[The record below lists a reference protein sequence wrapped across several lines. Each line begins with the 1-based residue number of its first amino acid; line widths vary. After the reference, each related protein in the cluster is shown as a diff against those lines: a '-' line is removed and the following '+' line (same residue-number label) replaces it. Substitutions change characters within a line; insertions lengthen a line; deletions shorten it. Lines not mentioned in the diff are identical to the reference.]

1 MSEQISKIVFTTKEA
16 YQQKQEAGT
25 LDPNTVYAIDAAQAV
40 DKKEMQTTVD
50 SSFTDFGYNLGID
63 KEAAKFYNKSVSL
76 VDMIKDIVIEK
87 LTDNLDNTYPYFGN
101 GTNRILVSGAV
112 VPSDHV
118 FVKAIQNGTD
128 HGYCHYEYGKRPNN
142 SLVTVIIPDGIN
154 LTADF
159 ELKTISLFGTSE
171 QTFPIKHS
179 FESTAVEKLQ
189 EFVSEV
195 NFEQAAVKQEYGPAG
210 NYNFDNGLFKLFPNR
225 EALGDN
231 IYSTVIGYGTKYCV
245 LKSKDDVKK
254 LVENSLVAS
263 DDSKVL
269 FLTPDFGEYVDL
281 GTGEWVVFPES
292 EKENVK
298 KLSDRYTAK
307 INEA

>member
-16 YQQKQEAGT
+16 YQQKAEAGT
-25 LDPNTVYAIDAAQAV
+25 LDQNTVYAIDATQAV

-50 SSFTDFGYNLGID
+50 TSFTEFGYNLGID

-87 LTDNLDNTYPYFGN
+87 LTDDLSNTYPYFGN

-112 VPSDHV
+112 IPSDHV
-118 FVKAIQNGTD
+118 FVKAIQNEVD
-128 HGYCHYEYGKRPNN
+128 HGYCHYEYNKRPND
-142 SLVTVIIPDGIN
+142 SLATIIIPDGIN
-154 LTADF
+154 LQEDF
-159 ELKTISLFGTSE
+159 ELKVTSLFGTTK

-195 NFEQAAVKQEYGPAG
+195 LFEQPVEKQAYGPTG
-210 NYNFDNGLFKLFPNR
+210 NYNFDSNLFKLFPNR

-231 IYSTVIGYGTKYCV
+231 FYNTIIGFGTKYCV

-254 LVENSLVAS
+254 VVETSLISS
-263 DDSKVL
+263 DDSKIL
-269 FLTPDFGEYVDL
+269 FLTPDFSEYIDL
-281 GTGEWVVFPES
+281 GTGEWVAFPES
-292 EKENVK
+292 AKENVK

>member
-1 MSEQISKIVFTTKEA
+1 MADITKIIFTTKEA
-16 YQQKQEAGT
+16 YQQKIDAGT
-25 LDPNTVYAIDAAQAV
+25 LYPNTVYAIDAAQTV

-50 SSFTDFGYNLGID
+50 TSFADFGYNLGID

-87 LTDNLDNTYPYFGN
+87 LTDDLSNTYPYFSN

-112 VPSDHV
+112 IPSDHV
-118 FVKAIQNGTD
+118 FVKAIQNEVD
-128 HGYCHYEYGKRPNN
+128 YGYCHYEYNKRPND
-142 SLVTVIIPDGIN
+142 SLATVIIPDGVD

-159 ELKTISLFGTSE
+159 ELKVTSLFGITN
-171 QTFPIKHS
+171 QTFPVKHS

-195 NFEQAAVKQEYGPAG
+195 LFEQAVEKQEYGPAG

-231 IYSTVIGYGTKYCV
+231 FYNTLIKFGTKYCV

-254 LVENSLVAS
+254 IAESSLISS

-269 FLTPDFGEYVDL
+269 FLTPDFSEYVDL
-281 GTGEWVVFPES
+281 GTGEWVAFPES
-292 EKENVK
+292 EKENIK